1 MTELRQRMIEDM
13 ELHGLAK
20 STQRLY
26 ADAVRQLAKHFNRS
40 PDQLSEDEVRAFLIH
55 LNRGKRLADSTI
67 RIYQFGIKFFYSKT
81 LNQQW
86 PTLKLLRSKR
96 SKKLPVVLSQEEVT
110 HLLGLVRRPATR
122 MSLTM
127 MYSCGLRVS
136 EATHLQASDID
147 SQRMVVGVRR
157 GKGAKDRYVPLPQR
171 TLEQLRAYWLKYR
184 PQSWLFPARGGSEPL
199 SYSSALKCLQAAQ
212 RVSNISKQV
221 SCHTL
226 RHSYATHLLEK
237 GVDLRVIQGLLGHKS
252 PRTTFLYLHLTQ
264 AAMKQVRV
272 TVNDLMANL

>member
-1 MTELRQRMIEDM
+1 MTELRRRMLEDM

-40 PDQLSEDEVRAFLIH
+40 PDQLTEDEVRAFLIH

-96 SKKLPVVLSQEEVT
+96 SKRLPVVLSQGEVI

-184 PQSWLFPARGGSEPL
+184 PPSWLFPSRSGSEPL
-199 SYSSALKCLQAAQ
+199 SYSSVLKCLQAAP

-237 GVDLRVIQGLLGHKS
+237 GVDLRVIQGVLGHKS

-264 AAMKQVRV
+264 TAMKQVRA

>member
-1 MTELRQRMIEDM
+1 MTELRRRMLEDM

-26 ADAVRQLAKHFNRS
+26 ADAVRQLARHFNRS

-96 SKKLPVVLSQEEVT
+96 SKRLPVVLSQGEVT

-199 SYSSALKCLQAAQ
+199 SYSSVLKCLQAAQ

-264 AAMKQVRV
+264 AAMKQVRI

>member
-1 MTELRQRMIEDM
+1 MTELRRRMIEDM

-20 STQRLY
+20 ATQRLY
-26 ADAVRQLAKHFNRS
+26 ADAVRQLARHFNRS

-96 SKKLPVVLSQEEVT
+96 SKRLPVVLSRGEVT

-184 PQSWLFPARGGSEPL
+184 PQSWLFPSRSGSEPL
-199 SYSSALKCLQAAQ
+199 SYSSALKCLQAAH

-237 GVDLRVIQGLLGHKS
+237 GVDLRVIQGVLGHKS

-264 AAMKQVRV
+264 AAMKQVRT

>member
-1 MTELRQRMIEDM
+1 MLEDM

-96 SKKLPVVLSQEEVT
+96 SKRLPVVLSQGEVT

-184 PQSWLFPARGGSEPL
+184 PQSWLFPSRSGSEPL